1 MALTEDATSFV
12 VGLNG
17 TIGVGAQSTLG
28 RQDIFAR
35 KYIYENF
42 IHNDRILHDICP
54 KKYFFLILLGAGVF
68 PAPLSYAYGTMSM
81 KVETAVTVT
90 FASDNA

>member
-54 KKYFFLILLGAGVF
+54 KKIFFPDYFGGGGLSCPRLLRLWHYVNE
-68 PAPLSYAYGTMSM
+68 S
-81 KVETAVTVT
+81 
-90 FASDNA
+90 